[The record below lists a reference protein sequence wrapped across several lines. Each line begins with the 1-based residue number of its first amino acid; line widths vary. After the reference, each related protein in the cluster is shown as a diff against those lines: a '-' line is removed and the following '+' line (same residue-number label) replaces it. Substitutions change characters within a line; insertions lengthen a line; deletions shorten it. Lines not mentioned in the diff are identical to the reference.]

1 MDSCKYQRV
10 KVNIAFNKALDYT
23 SKMYV
28 EDKTLN
34 ICSEFY
40 LFFVFMGSPKGRKGC
55 HRRAWNMPFVRL
67 TIDGQGRVLWFLAFH
82 WMQESFCWMLEQTEP
97 SEVSHVW

>member
-1 MDSCKYQRV
+1 MFQCV
-10 KVNIAFNKALDYT
+10 KVNIAKHKTLEDT
-23 SKMYV
+23 LKMYV

-34 ICSEFY
+34 ICSEFC

-67 TIDGQGRVLWFLAFH
+67 TIDGQVIRSGIFLPH
-82 WMQESFCWMLEQTEP
+82 WKQASFAWLLELAEL
-97 SEVSHVW
+97 S